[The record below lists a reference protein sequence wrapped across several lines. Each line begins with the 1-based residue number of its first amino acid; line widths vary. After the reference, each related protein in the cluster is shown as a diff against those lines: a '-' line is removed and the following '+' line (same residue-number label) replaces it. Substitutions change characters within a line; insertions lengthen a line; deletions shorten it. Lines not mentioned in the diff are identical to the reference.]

1 MYIIDVSVLFTGDT
15 VDHNILTM
23 EGKGTFH
30 GMGII
35 TALTPRKQLDIV
47 DIVVPRTQIAELHVK
62 EHAEIWKVDYQFS
75 NHARQSV
82 RILDLSKS
90 PETGSRVDMLW
101 ELSLSFEEPTPN
113 WSRMMHIIH
122 QGHPHLWSSSIIFL
136 PMIDMNSGDMAC
148 YKTPCPTVITF
159 DQPLFWKT

>member
-90 PETGSRVDMLW
+90 PETGS
-101 ELSLSFEEPTPN
+101 
-113 WSRMMHIIH
+113 I
-122 QGHPHLWSSSIIFL
+122 G
-136 PMIDMNSGDMAC
+136 
-148 YKTPCPTVITF
+148 
-159 DQPLFWKT
+159 